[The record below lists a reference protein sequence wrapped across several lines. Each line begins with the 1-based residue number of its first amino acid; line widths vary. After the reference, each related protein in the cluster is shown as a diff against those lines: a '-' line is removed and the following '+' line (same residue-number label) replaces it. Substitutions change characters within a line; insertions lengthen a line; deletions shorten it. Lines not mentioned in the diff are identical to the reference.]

1 MAIENLPTFSHV
13 LAGGAGALIALSIA
27 SAVTRLR
34 SRLAGS
40 ATAALE
46 ARLRVLEG
54 EMPNK
59 ASVQALASISTR
71 LTVHE
76 VGVQPAG
83 LDGGELAISTDA
95 DGRVLGVQLKA
106 EADRR
111 AQAVL
116 QQAAERSAGAT
127 SEWSPAQFSIDAPD
141 GPFLVV
147 PRADGTTKLEINRPT
162 GPLG

>member
-34 SRLAGS
+34 SRRAGS

-46 ARLRVLEG
+46 ARLNVLEG

-59 ASVQALASISTR
+59 ASVQAVASISTR

-76 VGVQPAG
+76 VGVQPAR
-83 LDGGELAISTDA
+83 LDRGELAIGTDA
-95 DGRVLGVQLKA
+95 DGRVVGVQSKA
-106 EADRR
+106 EADSR
-111 AQAVL
+111 AQALL
-116 QQAAERSAGAT
+116 QQLSERGASFT
-127 SEWSPAQFSIDAPD
+127 EKRS
-141 GPFLVV
+141 
-147 PRADGTTKLEINRPT
+147 R
-162 GPLG
+162 